1 MRKGMDKNDVVLIS
15 GTVSGEV
22 KFDHET
28 YGEKFYRFTV
38 SLIRNSGT
46 EDRLPCLIPERLYDK
61 GMIKPGARVKLSG
74 QFRSYNDRTEWE
86 KEGKSHLVLNVY
98 IKEIEALYGCSG
110 LFFNEIYLKGFLCK
124 APVYRITPK
133 GKEITDCLVAV
144 NLPYG
149 KSAYIPCICWGA
161 VARRA
166 GRLSVGEEIELSGR
180 IQSRV
185 YQRENETKER
195 MAYEVSVSELEL
207 CTEC

>member
-86 KEGKSHLVLNVY
+86 KA
-98 IKEIEALYGCSG
+98 I
-110 LFFNEIYLKGFLCK
+110 LC
-124 APVYRITPK
+124 
-133 GKEITDCLVAV
+133 
-144 NLPYG
+144 
-149 KSAYIPCICWGA
+149 
-161 VARRA
+161 
-166 GRLSVGEEIELSGR
+166 
-180 IQSRV
+180 
-185 YQRENETKER
+185 
-195 MAYEVSVSELEL
+195 
-207 CTEC
+207 